1 MNNMQVVSRGLLH
14 IFLIVLGIIWIYPFI
29 WMIFSSLKT
38 NTEYINAGIKLLPEI
53 PQWENYTRA
62 WEIGNFS
69 TYFMNSVIVTCS
81 TVAIVIIMCALTGY
95 ALGRVS
101 FPGRNVF
108 VALITAT
115 MFIPK
120 GYTILPIYQIIKHL
134 GLLNTMEGVILAES
148 SGAHVLFIL
157 LYMSYFYGLPK
168 ELEEA
173 AEIDGCGF
181 LRTFVSVMLPLSK
194 PIIATTAIMQ
204 FIWTWNSFFV
214 PLIFTLNKPELR
226 TLAVGMY
233 SFVGEHTIDWS
244 GMAAGA
250 SISIVPIIIVFI
262 VFQRFFIEGISGS
275 VKG

>member
-1 MNNMQVVSRGLLH
+1 MKQRQALHGLLH
-14 IFLIVLGIIWIYPFI
+14 AVLIVVGAVWIYPFV
-29 WMIFSSLKT
+29 WMVGSSLKT
-38 NTEYINAGIKLLPEI
+38 NLEYINSGISLLPEAA
-53 PQWENYTRA
+53 QWENYARA
-62 WEIGNFS
+62 WQVGHFS
-69 TYFMNSVIVTCS
+69 TYFMNSVIITCT
-81 TVAIVIIMCALTGY
+81 TVVIVIVLCALTGY
-95 ALGRVS
+95 ALGRVA
-101 FPGRNVF
+101 FPGRKWF
-108 VALITAT
+108 VAAITAT

-120 GYTILPIYQIIKHL
+120 GYTIIPIYQIIKSL
-134 GLLNTMEGVILAES
+134 GLLNTMPGVILAES

-157 LYMSYFYGLPK
+157 LYMSYFYNLPK

-173 AEIDGCGF
+173 AEMDGCGF
-181 LRTFVSVMLPLSK
+181 FRTFVQVMLPLSK

-250 SISIVPIIIVFI
+250 SISLVPVIIVFI
-262 VFQRFFIEGISGS
+262 IFQRYFIEGISGS